1 MINKDSIL
9 EWIGCGTGVVFTA
22 LQTKELFQ
30 VISLILTCVATLVT
44 IAYTLYK
51 WFKKATEDG
60 KISSDEVDE
69 LVDIIDKGSK
79 EIKDKIES
87 GCHQPEES
95 ENKSE
100 GEKK

>member
-1 MINKDSIL
+1 MK
-9 EWIGCGTGVVFTA
+9 
-22 LQTKELFQ
+22 
-30 VISLILTCVATLVT
+30 
-44 IAYTLYK
+44 
-51 WFKKATEDG
+51 DG
-60 KISSDEVDE
+60 KISQDEVND